1 MFKKV
6 LIANRGEIA
15 VRVIKALRELGIK
28 VVCIYSQADKN
39 ALHVKLADEAYD
51 LGDPLPINSY
61 LNIDKIIEIA
71 KKARVDAIHPGYG
84 FLSENSLFAKEVE
97 NNGIKFIGPNYK
109 VIELLGDKIESRKTA
124 FKAGVP
130 ISLGLE
136 ITEYNEK
143 ILNEIEEKIGFPV
156 MIKASKGGGGKGIRI
171 VYDKNLLKDSI
182 ESAQRE
188 ALNAFG
194 DKTVYIEKYFENP
207 RHIEVQ
213 IIGDEHGNILHLYER
228 ECSIQQRFQKIIE
241 ETPSPTI
248 DDETR
253 YRITQAAKKLAQY
266 VGYYNAGTV
275 EFIVDKNNNFY
286 FLEVNTRLQVEHPI
300 TEITTNID
308 IVKTQILVAAGH
320 KLSINQEDI
329 KQNLNVIEVRV
340 NAEDPENNFIS
351 SPGQVKILKFPN
363 IIKAIRI
370 DTYLEEN
377 SIIPPYYD
385 SLVAK
390 VITWDKSRINAINK
404 MILALKNFVILPIK
418 TNKEYVIDILSHPE
432 FINANI
438 HTNFI
443 IEHMKNWRFQNKIS
457 DYNLKDFIGAYLIN
471 KINIDNSKEK
481 IILNQKTLNQKNKEY
496 SLFSLVCLI

>member
-28 VVCIYSQADKN
+28 AVAIYSQADKQ

-51 LGDPLPINSY
+51 LGDPVPVNSY

-71 KKARVDAIHPGYG
+71 KKAKVDAIHPGYG
-84 FLSENSLFAKEVE
+84 FLSENSTFAKAVE
-97 NNGIKFIGPNYK
+97 DNNIKFIGPNYK
-109 VIELLGDKIESRKTA
+109 IIELLGDKIVSKETA
-124 FKAGVP
+124 AKAGVP
-130 ISLGLE
+130 VSLSINISD
-136 ITEYNEK
+136 YNEK
-143 ILNEIEEKIGFPV
+143 ILKEIEEKIGFPL

-171 VYDKNLLKDSI
+171 VYDKNLLKDSL
-182 ESAQRE
+182 EAAQRE

-194 DKTVYIEKYFENP
+194 DKSVYVEKYFENP

-213 IIGDEHGNILHLYER
+213 IIGDEYGNIVHLYER
-228 ECSIQQRFQKIIE
+228 ECSIQRRFQKIIE

-248 DDETR
+248 DSETR
-253 YRITQAAKKLAQY
+253 EKITQAAKKIAQY

-300 TEITTNID
+300 TEIATNID
-308 IVKTQILVAAGH
+308 IVKTQILVAMGN
-320 KLSINQEDI
+320 KLPFNQEEI
-329 KQNLNVIEVRV
+329 KQNLHVIEARV
-340 NAEDPENNFIS
+340 NAEDPENNFIP
-351 SPGQVKILKFPN
+351 SPGQVKVLRFPYFV
-363 IIKAIRI
+363 KDLRI
-370 DTYLEEN
+370 DTYLQEN

-390 VITWDKSRINAINK
+390 VITWDKNRINAINK
-404 MILALKNFVILPIK
+404 MILALKNFIILPIK
-418 TNKEYVIDILSHPE
+418 TNKDFIIDILSHPE

-443 IEHMKNWRFQNKIS
+443 SEYMKNWKYQNNIS
-457 DYNLKDFIGAYLIN
+457 HESNLSSIAAYLIN
-471 KINIDNSKEK
+471 KVNKENLKKKELIIKGTKEK
-481 IILNQKTLNQKNKEY
+481 TNKMIY
-496 SLFSLVCLI
+496 SPWYV

>member
-28 VVCIYSQADKN
+28 AVAIYSQADKQS
-39 ALHVKLADEAYD
+39 LHVKLADEAYD
-51 LGDPLPINSY
+51 LGDPLPVNSY

-71 KKARVDAIHPGYG
+71 KKAKVDAIHPGYG
-84 FLSENSLFAKEVE
+84 FLSENSTFSKAVE
-97 NNGIKFIGPNYK
+97 DNNIKFIGPNYK
-109 VIELLGDKIESRKTA
+109 IIELLGDKIVSKETA
-124 FKAGVP
+124 AKAGVP
-130 ISLGLE
+130 VSLSINISD
-136 ITEYNEK
+136 YNEK
-143 ILNEIEEKIGFPV
+143 ILKEIEEKIGFPL

-171 VYDKNLLKDSI
+171 VYDKNSLKDSL
-182 ESAQRE
+182 EAAQRE

-194 DKTVYIEKYFENP
+194 DKSVYVEKYFENP
-207 RHIEVQ
+207 RHVEVQ
-213 IIGDEHGNILHLYER
+213 IIGDEYGNMVHLYER
-228 ECSIQQRFQKIIE
+228 ECSIQRRFQKIIE

-248 DDETR
+248 DNETR
-253 YRITQAAKKLAQY
+253 EKITQAAKKIAQY

-300 TEITTNID
+300 TEIATNID
-308 IVKTQILVAAGH
+308 IVKTQILVAMGN
-320 KLSINQEDI
+320 KLPFNQEEI
-329 KQNLNVIEVRV
+329 KQNLHVIEARV
-340 NAEDPENNFIS
+340 NAEDPENNFIP
-351 SPGQVKILKFPN
+351 SPGQVKVLRFPYFV
-363 IIKAIRI
+363 KDLRI

-390 VITWDKSRINAINK
+390 VIIWDKNRINAINK
-404 MILALKNFVILPIK
+404 MISALKNFIILPIK
-418 TNKEYVIDILSHPE
+418 TNKDFIISILSHPE

-443 IEHMKNWRFQNKIS
+443 SEYMKNWKIS
-457 DYNLKDFIGAYLIN
+457 
-471 KINIDNSKEK
+471 E
-481 IILNQKTLNQKNKEY
+481 
-496 SLFSLVCLI
+496 

>member
-28 VVCIYSQADKN
+28 AVAIYSQADKQ

-51 LGDPLPINSY
+51 LGDPLPVDSY

-71 KKARVDAIHPGYG
+71 KKAKVDAIHPGYG
-84 FLSENSLFAKEVE
+84 FLSENSTFAKAVE
-97 NNGIKFIGPNYK
+97 DNNIKFIGPNYK
-109 VIELLGDKIESRKTA
+109 IIELLGDKIVSKETA
-124 FKAGVP
+124 AKAGVP
-130 ISLGLE
+130 VSLSINISD
-136 ITEYNEK
+136 YNEK
-143 ILNEIEEKIGFPV
+143 ILKEIEEKIGFPL

-171 VYDKNLLKDSI
+171 VYDKNLLKDSL
-182 ESAQRE
+182 EAAQRE

-194 DKTVYIEKYFENP
+194 DKSVYLEKYFENP

-213 IIGDEHGNILHLYER
+213 IIGDEYGNIVHLYER
-228 ECSIQQRFQKIIE
+228 ECSIQRRFQKIIE

-248 DDETR
+248 DNETR
-253 YRITQAAKKLAQY
+253 EKITQAAKKIAQY

-300 TEITTNID
+300 TEIATNID
-308 IVKTQILVAAGH
+308 IVKTQILVTMGN
-320 KLSINQEDI
+320 KLPFNQEEI
-329 KQNLNVIEVRV
+329 KQNLHVIEARV
-340 NAEDPENNFIS
+340 NAENPENNFIP
-351 SPGQVKILKFPN
+351 SPGQVKVLKFPYFV
-363 IIKAIRI
+363 KDLRI

-390 VITWDKSRINAINK
+390 VIIWDKNRINAINK
-404 MILALKNFVILPIK
+404 MISALKNFIILPIK
-418 TNKEYVIDILSHPE
+418 TNKDFIISILSHPE

-443 IEHMKNWRFQNKIS
+443 PEYMKNWKYQNNIS
-457 DYNLKDFIGAYLIN
+457 YESNLNSIAAYLIN
-471 KINIDNSKEK
+471 KVNKENLNKKELVIKRIKEK
-481 IILNQKTLNQKNKEY
+481 TSHTVY
-496 SLFSLVCLI
+496 SPWYV

>member
-28 VVCIYSQADKN
+28 AVAIYSQADKQS
-39 ALHVKLADEAYD
+39 LHVKLADEAYD
-51 LGDPLPINSY
+51 LGDPLPVNSY

-71 KKARVDAIHPGYG
+71 KKAKVDAIHPGYG
-84 FLSENSLFAKEVE
+84 FLSENSTFSKAVE
-97 NNGIKFIGPNYK
+97 DNNIKFIGPNYK
-109 VIELLGDKIESRKTA
+109 IIELLGDKIVSKETA
-124 FKAGVP
+124 AKAGVP
-130 ISLGLE
+130 VSLSINISD
-136 ITEYNEK
+136 YNEK
-143 ILNEIEEKIGFPV
+143 ILKEIEEKIGFPL

-171 VYDKNLLKDSI
+171 VYDKNSLKDSL
-182 ESAQRE
+182 EAAQRE

-194 DKTVYIEKYFENP
+194 DKSVYVEKYFENP
-207 RHIEVQ
+207 RHVEVQ
-213 IIGDEHGNILHLYER
+213 IIGDEYGNMVHLYER
-228 ECSIQQRFQKIIE
+228 ECSIQRRFQKIIE

-248 DDETR
+248 DNETR
-253 YRITQAAKKLAQY
+253 EKITQAAKKIAQY

-300 TEITTNID
+300 TEIATNID
-308 IVKTQILVAAGH
+308 IVKTQILVAMGN
-320 KLSINQEDI
+320 KLPFNQEEI
-329 KQNLNVIEVRV
+329 KQNLHVIEARV
-340 NAEDPENNFIS
+340 NAEDPENNFIP
-351 SPGQVKILKFPN
+351 SPGQVKVLKFPYFV
-363 IIKAIRI
+363 KDLRI

-390 VITWDKSRINAINK
+390 VIIWDKNRINAINK
-404 MILALKNFVILPIK
+404 MILALKNFIILPIK
-418 TNKEYVIDILSHPE
+418 TNKDFIISILSHPE

-443 IEHMKNWRFQNKIS
+443 PEYMKNWKYQNNIS
-457 DYNLKDFIGAYLIN
+457 YESNLSSIAAYLIN
-471 KINIDNSKEK
+471 KVNKENLKKKELVIKGIKEK
-481 IILNQKTLNQKNKEY
+481 TNNTLY
-496 SLFSLVCLI
+496 SPWYV

>member
-1 MFKKV
+1 MGMFKKV

-28 VVCIYSQADKN
+28 AVAIYSQVDKR
-39 ALHVKLADEAYD
+39 ALHVKLADEAYN
-51 LGDPLPINSY
+51 LGDPLPVNSY

-71 KKARVDAIHPGYG
+71 KKAKVDAIHPGYG
-84 FLSENSLFAKEVE
+84 FLSENSKFAKAVE
-97 NNGIKFIGPNYK
+97 DNNIKFIGPNYK
-109 VIELLGDKIESRKTA
+109 IIELLGDKIVSKETA
-124 FKAGVP
+124 AKAGAPVSLSIN
-130 ISLGLE
+130 ISD
-136 ITEYNEK
+136 YNEK
-143 ILNEIEEKIGFPV
+143 ILKEIEEKIGFPL

-171 VYDKNLLKDSI
+171 VYDKNLLKDSL
-182 ESAQRE
+182 EAAQRE

-194 DKTVYIEKYFENP
+194 DKSVYVEKYFENP

-213 IIGDEHGNILHLYER
+213 IIGDEYGNIVHLYER
-228 ECSIQQRFQKIIE
+228 ECSIQRRFQKIIE

-248 DDETR
+248 DNETR
-253 YRITQAAKKLAQY
+253 EKITQAAKKIAQY

-300 TEITTNID
+300 TEIAINID
-308 IVKTQILVAAGH
+308 IVKTQILVAMGN
-320 KLSINQEDI
+320 KLPFNQEEI
-329 KQNLNVIEVRV
+329 KQNLHVIEARV
-340 NAEDPENNFIS
+340 NAEDPENNFIP
-351 SPGQVKILKFPN
+351 SPGQVKVLRFPYFV
-363 IIKAIRI
+363 KDLRI

-390 VITWDKSRINAINK
+390 VIVWDKNRINAINK
-404 MILALKNFVILPIK
+404 MILALKNFIILPIK
-418 TNKEYVIDILSHPE
+418 TNKDFIIDILSHPE

-443 IEHMKNWRFQNKIS
+443 SEYMKNWKYQNNIS
-457 DYNLKDFIGAYLIN
+457 HESNLSSIAAYLIN
-471 KINIDNSKEK
+471 KINKENLKKKELVIKGIKEK
-481 IILNQKTLNQKNKEY
+481 ASHTVY
-496 SLFSLVCLI
+496 SPWYV

>member
-1 MFKKV
+1 MGTFKKV

-28 VVCIYSQADKN
+28 AVAIYSQADKQ
-39 ALHVKLADEAYD
+39 ALHVKLADEAYN
-51 LGDPLPINSY
+51 LGDPLPVNSY

-71 KKARVDAIHPGYG
+71 KKAQVDAIHPGYG
-84 FLSENSLFAKEVE
+84 FLSENSIFAKAVE
-97 NNGIKFIGPNYK
+97 DNNLKFIGPNYK
-109 VIELLGDKIESRKTA
+109 IIELLGDKIVSKETA
-124 FKAGVP
+124 VRAGVP
-130 ISLGLE
+130 VSLSINISD
-136 ITEYNEK
+136 YNEQTLK
-143 ILNEIEEKIGFPV
+143 EIEEKIGFPV

-171 VYDKNLLKDSI
+171 VYDKNLLKDSL
-182 ESAQRE
+182 EAAQRE

-194 DKTVYIEKYFENP
+194 DKTVYVEKYFENP

-213 IIGDEHGNILHLYER
+213 IIGDEYGNIVHLYER
-228 ECSIQQRFQKIIE
+228 ECSIQRRFQKIIE

-248 DDETR
+248 DNETR
-253 YRITQAAKKLAQY
+253 QKITQAAKKIARY

-308 IVKTQILVAAGH
+308 IVKTQILVAMGN
-320 KLSINQEDI
+320 KLPFNQEEI
-329 KQNLNVIEVRV
+329 KQNLHVIEARI
-340 NAEDPENNFIS
+340 NAEDPENNFIP
-351 SPGQVKILKFPN
+351 SPGQVKILEFPYFV
-363 IIKAIRI
+363 KDLRI

-390 VITWDKSRINAINK
+390 VIVWDKTRINAINK
-404 MILALKNFVILPIK
+404 MVLALKNFVILPIK
-418 TNKEYVIDILSHPE
+418 TNKEYIIDILLHPE

-443 IEHMKNWRFQNKIS
+443 LEHMKNWKYQNNINHE
-457 DYNLKDFIGAYLIN
+457 YNLTSIAAYLIN
-471 KINIDNSKEK
+471 KINKENLKKKDLGIKEK
-481 IILNQKTLNQKNKEY
+481 INNKIY
-496 SLFSLVCLI
+496 SPWYV

>member
-1 MFKKV
+1 MGIFKKV

-28 VVCIYSQADKN
+28 AIAIYSQADKQ

-51 LGDPLPINSY
+51 LGDPLPVNSY

-71 KKARVDAIHPGYG
+71 KKAKVDAIHPGYG
-84 FLSENSLFAKEVE
+84 FLSENSTFSKAVE
-97 NNGIKFIGPNYK
+97 DNNIKFIGPNYK
-109 VIELLGDKIESRKTA
+109 IIELLGDKIVSKETA
-124 FKAGVP
+124 AKAGVP
-130 ISLGLE
+130 VSLSINISD
-136 ITEYNEK
+136 YNEK
-143 ILNEIEEKIGFPV
+143 ILKEIEEKIGFPL

-171 VYDKNLLKDSI
+171 VYDKNSLKDSL
-182 ESAQRE
+182 EAAQRE

-194 DKTVYIEKYFENP
+194 DKSVYVEKYFENP
-207 RHIEVQ
+207 RHVEVQ
-213 IIGDEHGNILHLYER
+213 IIGDEYGNIVHLYER
-228 ECSIQQRFQKIIE
+228 ECSIQRRFQKIIE

-248 DDETR
+248 DKETR
-253 YRITQAAKKLAQY
+253 EKITQAAKKIAQY

-300 TEITTNID
+300 TEIATNID
-308 IVKTQILVAAGH
+308 IVKTQILVAMGN
-320 KLSINQEDI
+320 KLPFNQEEI
-329 KQNLNVIEVRV
+329 KQNLHVIEARV
-340 NAEDPENNFIS
+340 NSEDPENNFIP
-351 SPGQVKILKFPN
+351 SPGQVKVLKFPYFV
-363 IIKAIRI
+363 KDLRI

-390 VITWDKSRINAINK
+390 VIVWNKSRINAINK
-404 MILALKNFVILPIK
+404 MILALKNFIILPIK
-418 TNKEYVIDILSHPE
+418 TNKDFIIDILSHPE

-443 IEHMKNWRFQNKIS
+443 AEYMKNWKYQNNINYES
-457 DYNLKDFIGAYLIN
+457 NLSSIAAYLIN
-471 KINIDNSKEK
+471 KV
-481 IILNQKTLNQKNKEY
+481 NKENLKKKELVIKGIKGKTSITVY
-496 SLFSLVCLI
+496 SPWYE

>member
-1 MFKKV
+1 MGMFKKV

-28 VVCIYSQADKN
+28 AVAIYSQADKQ

-51 LGDPLPINSY
+51 LGDPLPVNSY
-61 LNIDKIIEIA
+61 LNIDKIIKIA
-71 KKARVDAIHPGYG
+71 KKAKVDAIHPGYG
-84 FLSENSLFAKEVE
+84 FLSENSTFSKALED
-97 NNGIKFIGPNYK
+97 NNIKFIGPNYK
-109 VIELLGDKIESRKTA
+109 IIELLGDKIVSKETA
-124 FKAGVP
+124 AKAGVP
-130 ISLGLE
+130 VSLSINISD
-136 ITEYNEK
+136 YNEK
-143 ILNEIEEKIGFPV
+143 ILKEIEEKIGFPL

-171 VYDKNLLKDSI
+171 VYDKNLLKDSL
-182 ESAQRE
+182 EAAQRE

-194 DKTVYIEKYFENP
+194 DKSVYVEKYFENP

-213 IIGDEHGNILHLYER
+213 IIGDEYGNIVHLYER
-228 ECSIQQRFQKIIE
+228 ECSIQRRFQKIIE

-248 DDETR
+248 DNETR
-253 YRITQAAKKLAQY
+253 EKITQAAKKIAQY

-300 TEITTNID
+300 TEIATNID
-308 IVKTQILVAAGH
+308 IVKTQILVAMGN
-320 KLSINQEDI
+320 KLPFNQEEI
-329 KQNLNVIEVRV
+329 KQNLHVIEARV
-340 NAEDPENNFIS
+340 NAEDPENNFIP
-351 SPGQVKILKFPN
+351 SPGQVKILKFPYFV
-363 IIKAIRI
+363 KDLRI

-390 VITWDKSRINAINK
+390 VIIWDKNRINAINK
-404 MILALKNFVILPIK
+404 MISALKNFIILPIK
-418 TNKEYVIDILSHPE
+418 TNKDFIISILSHPE

-443 IEHMKNWRFQNKIS
+443 PEYMKNWKYQNNIS
-457 DYNLKDFIGAYLIN
+457 YESNLSSIAAYLIN
-471 KINIDNSKEK
+471 KVNKENLKKKELVIKGIKEK
-481 IILNQKTLNQKNKEY
+481 TNNTLY
-496 SLFSLVCLI
+496 SPWYV

>member
-1 MFKKV
+1 MGMFKKV

-28 VVCIYSQADKN
+28 AVAIYSQADKQ

-51 LGDPLPINSY
+51 LGDPLPVNSY

-71 KKARVDAIHPGYG
+71 KKAKVDAIHPGYG
-84 FLSENSLFAKEVE
+84 FLSENSTFAKAVE
-97 NNGIKFIGPNYK
+97 DNNIKFIGPNYK
-109 VIELLGDKIESRKTA
+109 IIELLGDKIVSKETA
-124 FKAGVP
+124 AKAGIPVSLSIN
-130 ISLGLE
+130 ISD
-136 ITEYNEK
+136 YNEK
-143 ILNEIEEKIGFPV
+143 ILKEIEEKIGFPL

-171 VYDKNLLKDSI
+171 VYDKNLLKDSL
-182 ESAQRE
+182 EAAQRE

-194 DKTVYIEKYFENP
+194 DKSVYVEKYFENP

-213 IIGDEHGNILHLYER
+213 IIGDEYSNIVHLYER
-228 ECSIQQRFQKIIE
+228 ECSIQRRFQKIIE

-248 DDETR
+248 DNETR
-253 YRITQAAKKLAQY
+253 EKITQAAKKIAQY

-300 TEITTNID
+300 TEIATNID
-308 IVKTQILVAAGH
+308 IVKTQILVAMGN
-320 KLSINQEDI
+320 KLPFNQEEI
-329 KQNLNVIEVRV
+329 KQNLHVIEARV
-340 NAEDPENNFIS
+340 NSEDPENNFIP
-351 SPGQVKILKFPN
+351 SPGQVKVLRFPYFV
-363 IIKAIRI
+363 KDIRI
-370 DTYLEEN
+370 DTYLQEN

-390 VITWDKSRINAINK
+390 VIVWDKSRINAINK
-404 MILALKNFVILPIK
+404 MILALKNFIILPIK
-418 TNKEYVIDILSHPE
+418 TNKDFIIDILSHPE

-443 IEHMKNWRFQNKIS
+443 PDNMKNWKYQNNITYES
-457 DYNLKDFIGAYLIN
+457 NLSSIAAYLIN
-471 KINIDNSKEK
+471 KVNKENLKKKELIIKGTKEK
-481 IILNQKTLNQKNKEY
+481 TNNMIY
-496 SLFSLVCLI
+496 SPWYV

>member
-15 VRVIKALRELGIK
+15 ARIIKALRELGIK
-28 VVCIYSQADKN
+28 VVCIYSQADRN
-39 ALHVKLADEAYD
+39 SLHVKLSDEAYD

-71 KKARVDAIHPGYG
+71 KKSKVDAIHPGYG
-84 FLSENSLFAKEVE
+84 FLSENPIFAKEVE

-109 VIELLGDKIESRKTA
+109 IIELLGDKIEARKSA

-136 ITEYNEK
+136 ISEYNEK
-143 ILNEIEEKIGFPV
+143 ILNEIEEKIGFPI

-182 ESAQRE
+182 EAAQRE

-228 ECSIQQRFQKIIE
+228 ECSIQRRFQKIIE

-248 DDETR
+248 DNETR
-253 YRITQAAKKLAQY
+253 YKITQAAKKLAQY
-266 VGYYNAGTV
+266 IGYYNAGTV
-275 EFIVDKNNNFY
+275 EFIVDKNNSFY

-300 TEITTNID
+300 TEISTNVD
-308 IVKTQILVAAGH
+308 IVKTQILVAMGK
-320 KLSINQEDI
+320 KLSITQEDI
-329 KQNLNVIEVRV
+329 KQNLNVIEVRI
-340 NAEDPENNFIS
+340 NAEDPENNFIP
-351 SPGQVKILKFPN
+351 SPGQIKILKFPN
-363 IIKAIRI
+363 IIKDIRI

-377 SIIPPYYD
+377 TIISPYYD

-418 TNKEYVIDILSHPE
+418 TNKEYIIDILSNPE
-432 FINANI
+432 FVNANI

-443 IEHMKNWRFQNKIS
+443 IEHMKKWKSKNNLN
-457 DYNLKDFIGAYLIN
+457 DDNLKDFIAAYLIN
-471 KINIDNSKEK
+471 KINNKQNLKERTF
-481 IILNQKTLNQKNKEY
+481 LNQKTKNITY
-496 SLFSLVCLI
+496 SPWYI

>member
-1 MFKKV
+1 MGMFKKV

-28 VVCIYSQADKN
+28 AVAIYSQADKQ

-51 LGDPLPINSY
+51 LGDPLPVNSY

-71 KKARVDAIHPGYG
+71 KKAKVDAIHPGYG
-84 FLSENSLFAKEVE
+84 FLSENSTFAKAVE
-97 NNGIKFIGPNYK
+97 DNNIKFIGPNYK
-109 VIELLGDKIESRKTA
+109 IIELLGDKIVSKETA
-124 FKAGVP
+124 AKAGVP
-130 ISLGLE
+130 VSLSINISD
-136 ITEYNEK
+136 YNEK
-143 ILNEIEEKIGFPV
+143 ILKEIEEKIGFPL

-171 VYDKNLLKDSI
+171 VYDKNLLKDSL
-182 ESAQRE
+182 EAAQRE

-194 DKTVYIEKYFENP
+194 DKSVYVEKYFENP

-213 IIGDEHGNILHLYER
+213 IIGDEYGNIVHLYER
-228 ECSIQQRFQKIIE
+228 ECSIQRRFQKIIE

-248 DDETR
+248 DNETR
-253 YRITQAAKKLAQY
+253 EKITQAAKKIAQY

-300 TEITTNID
+300 TEIATNID
-308 IVKTQILVAAGH
+308 IVKTQILVAMGN
-320 KLSINQEDI
+320 KLPFNQEEI
-329 KQNLNVIEVRV
+329 KQNLHVIEARV
-340 NAEDPENNFIS
+340 NAEDPENNFIP
-351 SPGQVKILKFPN
+351 SPGQVKVLRFPYFV
-363 IIKAIRI
+363 KDIRI
-370 DTYLEEN
+370 DTYLQEN

-390 VITWDKSRINAINK
+390 VIIWDKNRINAINK
-404 MILALKNFVILPIK
+404 MILALKNFIILPIK
-418 TNKEYVIDILSHPE
+418 TNKDFIIDILSHPE

-443 IEHMKNWRFQNKIS
+443 PEYMKNWKYQNNIS
-457 DYNLKDFIGAYLIN
+457 HESNLSSIAAYLIN
-471 KINIDNSKEK
+471 KVNKENLKKKELVIKGIKEK
-481 IILNQKTLNQKNKEY
+481 TSHTVY
-496 SLFSLVCLI
+496 SPWYV

>member
-28 VVCIYSQADKN
+28 AVAIYSQADKQ

-51 LGDPLPINSY
+51 LGDPLPVNSY

-71 KKARVDAIHPGYG
+71 KKAKVDAIHPGYG
-84 FLSENSLFAKEVE
+84 FLSENSTFSKAVE
-97 NNGIKFIGPNYK
+97 DNNIKFIGPNYK
-109 VIELLGDKIESRKTA
+109 IIELLGDKIVSKETA
-124 FKAGVP
+124 AKAGVP
-130 ISLGLE
+130 VSLSINISD
-136 ITEYNEK
+136 YNEK
-143 ILNEIEEKIGFPV
+143 ILKEIEEKIGFPL

-171 VYDKNLLKDSI
+171 VYDKNSLKDSL
-182 ESAQRE
+182 EAAQRE

-194 DKTVYIEKYFENP
+194 DKSVYVEKYFENP
-207 RHIEVQ
+207 RHVEVQ
-213 IIGDEHGNILHLYER
+213 IIGDEYGNMVHLYER
-228 ECSIQQRFQKIIE
+228 ECSIQRRFQKIIE

-248 DDETR
+248 DNETR
-253 YRITQAAKKLAQY
+253 EKITQAAKKIAQY

-300 TEITTNID
+300 TEIATNID
-308 IVKTQILVAAGH
+308 IVKTQILVAMGN
-320 KLSINQEDI
+320 KLPFNQEEI
-329 KQNLNVIEVRV
+329 KQNLHVIEARV
-340 NAEDPENNFIS
+340 NAEDPENNFIP
-351 SPGQVKILKFPN
+351 SPGQVKVLKFPYFV
-363 IIKAIRI
+363 KDLRI

-390 VITWDKSRINAINK
+390 VIIWDKNRINAINK
-404 MILALKNFVILPIK
+404 MILALKNFIILPIK
-418 TNKEYVIDILSHPE
+418 TNKDFIISILSHPE

-443 IEHMKNWRFQNKIS
+443 PEYMKNWKYQNNIS
-457 DYNLKDFIGAYLIN
+457 YESNLSSIAAYLIN
-471 KINIDNSKEK
+471 KVNKENLKKKELVIKGIKEK
-481 IILNQKTLNQKNKEY
+481 TNNTLY
-496 SLFSLVCLI
+496 SPWYV

>member
-1 MFKKV
+1 MGMFKKV

-28 VVCIYSQADKN
+28 AVAIYSQADKQ

-51 LGDPLPINSY
+51 LGDPLPVNSY

-71 KKARVDAIHPGYG
+71 KKAKVDAIHPGYG
-84 FLSENSLFAKEVE
+84 FLSENSTFAKAVE
-97 NNGIKFIGPNYK
+97 DNNIKFIGPNYK
-109 VIELLGDKIESRKTA
+109 IIELLGDKIVSKETA
-124 FKAGVP
+124 AKAGVP
-130 ISLGLE
+130 VSLSINISD
-136 ITEYNEK
+136 YNEK
-143 ILNEIEEKIGFPV
+143 ILKEIEEKIGFPL

-171 VYDKNLLKDSI
+171 VYDKNLLKDSL
-182 ESAQRE
+182 EAAQRE

-194 DKTVYIEKYFENP
+194 DKSVYVEKYFENP

-213 IIGDEHGNILHLYER
+213 IIGDVYGNIVHLYER
-228 ECSIQQRFQKIIE
+228 ECSIQRRFQKIIE

-248 DDETR
+248 DNEIR
-253 YRITQAAKKLAQY
+253 EKITQAAKKIAQY

-300 TEITTNID
+300 TEVATNID
-308 IVKTQILVAAGH
+308 IVKTQILVSMGN
-320 KLSINQEDI
+320 KLPFNQEEI
-329 KQNLNVIEVRV
+329 KQNLHVIEARV
-340 NAEDPENNFIS
+340 NTEDPENNFIP
-351 SPGQVKILKFPN
+351 SPGQVKVLKFPYFV
-363 IIKAIRI
+363 KDLRI

-390 VITWDKSRINAINK
+390 VIIWDKNRMNAINK
-404 MILALKNFVILPIK
+404 MISALKNFIILPIK
-418 TNKEYVIDILSHPE
+418 TNKDFIISILSHPE
-432 FINANI
+432 FIKANI

-443 IEHMKNWRFQNKIS
+443 PEYMKNWKYQNNIS
-457 DYNLKDFIGAYLIN
+457 YESNLGSTAAYLIN
-471 KINIDNSKEK
+471 KVNKQNLKKKELVIKVIKEK
-481 IILNQKTLNQKNKEY
+481 TSHTVY
-496 SLFSLVCLI
+496 SPWYV

>member
-28 VVCIYSQADKN
+28 AIAIYSQADKQ

-51 LGDPLPINSY
+51 LGDPLPVNSY

-71 KKARVDAIHPGYG
+71 KKAKVDAIHPGYG
-84 FLSENSLFAKEVE
+84 FLSENSTFAKAVE
-97 NNGIKFIGPNYK
+97 DNNIKFIGPNYK
-109 VIELLGDKIESRKTA
+109 IIELLGDKIVSKETA
-124 FKAGVP
+124 AKARVP
-130 ISLGLE
+130 VSLSINISD
-136 ITEYNEK
+136 YNEK
-143 ILNEIEEKIGFPV
+143 ILKEIEEKIGFPL

-171 VYDKNLLKDSI
+171 VYDKNLLKDSL
-182 ESAQRE
+182 EAAQRE

-194 DKTVYIEKYFENP
+194 DKSVYIEKYFENP

-213 IIGDEHGNILHLYER
+213 IIGDEYGNIVHLYER
-228 ECSIQQRFQKIIE
+228 ECSIQRRFQKIIE

-248 DDETR
+248 DKETR
-253 YRITQAAKKLAQY
+253 EKITQAAKKIAQY

-300 TEITTNID
+300 TEIATNID
-308 IVKTQILVAAGH
+308 IVKTQILVAMGN
-320 KLSINQEDI
+320 KLPFNQEEI
-329 KQNLNVIEVRV
+329 KQNLHVIEARV
-340 NAEDPENNFIS
+340 NAEDPENNFIP
-351 SPGQVKILKFPN
+351 SPGQVKVLKFPYFV
-363 IIKAIRI
+363 KDLRI

-390 VITWDKSRINAINK
+390 VIIWDKNRINAINK
-404 MILALKNFVILPIK
+404 MISALKNFIILPIK
-418 TNKEYVIDILSHPE
+418 TNKDFIISILSHPE

-443 IEHMKNWRFQNKIS
+443 PEYMKNWKYQNNIS
-457 DYNLKDFIGAYLIN
+457 YESNLSSIAAYLIN
-471 KINIDNSKEK
+471 KVNKENLKKKELVIKGIKEK
-481 IILNQKTLNQKNKEY
+481 TSHTVY
-496 SLFSLVCLI
+496 SPWYV

>member
-1 MFKKV
+1 MGIFKKV

-28 VVCIYSQADKN
+28 AIAIYSQADKQ

-51 LGDPLPINSY
+51 LGDPLPVNSY

-71 KKARVDAIHPGYG
+71 KKAKVDAIHPGYG
-84 FLSENSLFAKEVE
+84 FLSENSTFSKAVE
-97 NNGIKFIGPNYK
+97 DNNIKFIGPNYK
-109 VIELLGDKIESRKTA
+109 IIELLGDKIVSKETA
-124 FKAGVP
+124 AKAGVP
-130 ISLGLE
+130 VSLSINISD
-136 ITEYNEK
+136 YNEK
-143 ILNEIEEKIGFPV
+143 ILKEIEEKIGFPL

-171 VYDKNLLKDSI
+171 VYDKNSLKDSL
-182 ESAQRE
+182 EAAQRE

-194 DKTVYIEKYFENP
+194 DKSVYVEKYFENP
-207 RHIEVQ
+207 RHVEVQ
-213 IIGDEHGNILHLYER
+213 IIGDEYGNIVHLYER
-228 ECSIQQRFQKIIE
+228 ECSIQRRFQKIIE

-248 DDETR
+248 DKETR
-253 YRITQAAKKLAQY
+253 EKITQAAKKIAQY

-300 TEITTNID
+300 TEIATNID
-308 IVKTQILVAAGH
+308 IVKTQILVAMGN
-320 KLSINQEDI
+320 KLPFNQEEI
-329 KQNLNVIEVRV
+329 KQNLHVIEARV
-340 NAEDPENNFIS
+340 NAEDPENNFIP
-351 SPGQVKILKFPN
+351 SPGQVKVLKFPYFV
-363 IIKAIRI
+363 KDLRI

-390 VITWDKSRINAINK
+390 VIIWDKNRINAINK
-404 MILALKNFVILPIK
+404 MISALKNFIILPIK
-418 TNKEYVIDILSHPE
+418 TNKDFIISILSHPE

-443 IEHMKNWRFQNKIS
+443 PEYMKNWKYQNNIS
-457 DYNLKDFIGAYLIN
+457 YESNLSSIAAYLIN
-471 KINIDNSKEK
+471 KVNKENLKKKELVIKGIKEK
-481 IILNQKTLNQKNKEY
+481 TNNTLY
-496 SLFSLVCLI
+496 SPWYV

>member
-1 MFKKV
+1 MGTFKKV

-28 VVCIYSQADKN
+28 AVAIYSQADKQ
-39 ALHVKLADEAYD
+39 ALHVKLADEAYN
-51 LGDPLPINSY
+51 LGDPLPVNSY

-71 KKARVDAIHPGYG
+71 KKAQVDAIHPGYG
-84 FLSENSLFAKEVE
+84 FLSENSIFAKAVE
-97 NNGIKFIGPNYK
+97 DNNLKFIGPNYK
-109 VIELLGDKIESRKTA
+109 IIELLGDKIVSKETA
-124 FKAGVP
+124 VRAGVP
-130 ISLGLE
+130 VSLSINISD
-136 ITEYNEK
+136 YNEQTLK
-143 ILNEIEEKIGFPV
+143 EIEEKIGFPV

-171 VYDKNLLKDSI
+171 VYDKNLLKDSL
-182 ESAQRE
+182 EAAQRE

-194 DKTVYIEKYFENP
+194 DKTVYVEKYFENP

-213 IIGDEHGNILHLYER
+213 IIGDEYGNIVHLYER
-228 ECSIQQRFQKIIE
+228 ECSIQRRFQKIIE

-248 DDETR
+248 DNETR
-253 YRITQAAKKLAQY
+253 QKITQAAKKIARY

-308 IVKTQILVAAGH
+308 IVKTQILVAMGN
-320 KLSINQEDI
+320 KLPFNQEEI
-329 KQNLNVIEVRV
+329 KQNLHVIEARI
-340 NAEDPENNFIS
+340 NAEDPENNFIP
-351 SPGQVKILKFPN
+351 SPGQVKILEFPYFV
-363 IIKAIRI
+363 KDLRI

-390 VITWDKSRINAINK
+390 VIVWDKTRINAINK
-404 MILALKNFVILPIK
+404 MVLALKNFVILPIK
-418 TNKEYVIDILSHPE
+418 TNKEYIIDILLHPE

-443 IEHMKNWRFQNKIS
+443 LEHMKNWKYQNNINHE
-457 DYNLKDFIGAYLIN
+457 YNLSSIAAYLIN
-471 KINIDNSKEK
+471 KINKENLKKKDLGIKEK
-481 IILNQKTLNQKNKEY
+481 INNKIY
-496 SLFSLVCLI
+496 SPWYV

>member
-28 VVCIYSQADKN
+28 AIAIYSQVDKQ

-51 LGDPLPINSY
+51 LGDPLPVNSY

-71 KKARVDAIHPGYG
+71 KKAKVDAIHPGYG
-84 FLSENSLFAKEVE
+84 FLSENSTFAKAVE
-97 NNGIKFIGPNYK
+97 DNNIKFIGPNYK
-109 VIELLGDKIESRKTA
+109 IIELLGDKIVSKETA
-124 FKAGVP
+124 AKAGVP
-130 ISLGLE
+130 VSLSINISD
-136 ITEYNEK
+136 YNEK
-143 ILNEIEEKIGFPV
+143 ILKEIEERIGFPL

-171 VYDKNLLKDSI
+171 VYDKNSLKDSL
-182 ESAQRE
+182 EAAQRE

-194 DKTVYIEKYFENP
+194 DKSVYVEKYFENP

-213 IIGDEHGNILHLYER
+213 IIGDEYGNIVHLYER
-228 ECSIQQRFQKIIE
+228 ECSIQRRFQKIIE

-248 DDETR
+248 DNETR
-253 YRITQAAKKLAQY
+253 EKITQAAKKIAQY

-300 TEITTNID
+300 TEIATNID
-308 IVKTQILVAAGH
+308 IVKTQILVAMGN
-320 KLSINQEDI
+320 KLPFNQEEI
-329 KQNLNVIEVRV
+329 KQNLHVIEARV
-340 NAEDPENNFIS
+340 NAEDPENNFIP
-351 SPGQVKILKFPN
+351 SPGQVKVLRFPYFV
-363 IIKAIRI
+363 KDLRI
-370 DTYLEEN
+370 DTYLQEN

-390 VITWDKSRINAINK
+390 VIVWDKSRINAINK
-404 MILALKNFVILPIK
+404 LILALKNFIILPIK
-418 TNKEYVIDILSHPE
+418 TNKDFIIDILSHFE

-443 IEHMKNWRFQNKIS
+443 PEYMKNWKYQNNINHES
-457 DYNLKDFIGAYLIN
+457 NLSSIAAYLIDKVN
-471 KINIDNSKEK
+471 KENLKKKELVIKGIKEK
-481 IILNQKTLNQKNKEY
+481 TNHTIY
-496 SLFSLVCLI
+496 SPWYV